1 MIVDGVGTVEDAT
14 YELVKASH
22 SNKKY
27 DTLLLDMWLHG
38 ADASELIS
46 FLHTNDTCLRK
57 GPPVGPTQ
65 LKRNRR
71 SLDTPV
77 KDICTKSKVVGRN
90 IDGNFNNHKIPDG
103 EKHILEK
110 DGLSSVI
117 MLTSV
122 NHADASR

>member
-14 YELVKASH
+14 CELVKASH

-27 DTLLLDMWLHG
+27 HTLLLDMWLHG
-38 ADASELIS
+38 GDASELIS
-46 FLHTNDTCLRK
+46 FLRTNGSCLRK
-57 GPPVGPTQ
+57 GPPVGTTQ
-65 LKRNRR
+65 LKRNRK
-71 SLDTPV
+71 SLDIPV
-77 KDICTKSKVVGRN
+77 KDISTKSRVVGSN
-90 IDGNFNNHKIPDG
+90 IDGDFNNHKIPDV

-122 NHADASR
+122 NHADVSR